1 MALEFTNNF
10 NFAPYFIKKNNLKIG
25 PERDSRAKFFA
36 RNPEIDVCNIMIDI
50 H

>member
-10 NFAPYFIKKNNLKIG
+10 NFAPYFMNVNAKIG
-25 PERDSRAKFFA
+25 PERDFRNKFFA
-36 RNPEIDVCNIMIDI
+36 RNPEIDICNIKIDF